1 MKRRGE
7 NVRHEVPVR
16 RRGGGLLSCLAVRR
30 PERYRLRAPASG
42 RESILAVDGGRPD
55 EDVGYYDRVTGER
68 MDMVAKLVPT
78 SSSPSNLPRAPEFLR
93 ICPHCDQLAGQ
104 DLSDCPYCRRR
115 LPALGQRR

>member
-1 MKRRGE
+1 M
-7 NVRHEVPVR
+7 
-16 RRGGGLLSCLAVRR
+16 LSCLAVRR

-42 RESILAVDGGRPD
+42 REAVLAVDGAQPD
-55 EDVGYYDRVTGER
+55 DEVAYYDRVTGER

-93 ICPHCDQLAGQ
+93 ICPHCDQLAGR

-115 LPALGQRR
+115 MPPVGLRR